1 MQRLREKMIPK
12 KYFFVF
18 CAIFLTLVSVL
29 GLGAWLTQIE
39 IESRTAAE
47 QDGDPARESDT
58 APATP
63 TVRRLADPPPS
74 PAPPPAASTDGL

>member
-1 MQRLREKMIPK
+1 MIPK

-29 GLGAWLTQIE
+29 GLGAWLTQVE

-47 QDGDPARESDT
+47 QDEDGDPARASDT

-63 TVRRLADPPPS
+63 TVRRLADPPRS
-74 PAPPPAASTDGL
+74 PAPSPAASTDGR